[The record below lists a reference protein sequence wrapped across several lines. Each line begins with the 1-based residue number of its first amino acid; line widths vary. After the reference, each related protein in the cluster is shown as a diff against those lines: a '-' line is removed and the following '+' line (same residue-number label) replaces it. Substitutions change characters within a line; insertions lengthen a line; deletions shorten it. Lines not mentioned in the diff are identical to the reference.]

1 MRMQLMKGVGGWM
14 VTVVFMVLSMSACS
28 GLTGG
33 HDEVL
38 IGLTNDAAR
47 FVIEPQQPNPFNT
60 GLPSLDALNRKWQVQ
75 RMTPVFPDVSP
86 NDAAAV
92 RHGLAGVYKLAVPR
106 GTNLR
111 AMIREYQ
118 SDPNVA
124 YAEINTP
131 VETK

>member
-1 MRMQLMKGVGGWM
+1 MPVQLMKDVVTWM
-14 VTVVFMVLSMSACS
+14 ITVIIVLGFPACS
-28 GLTGG
+28 GMIGG
-33 HDEVL
+33 QDEVL
-38 IGLTNDAAR
+38 IGLTNDAAQ
-47 FVIEPQQPNPFNT
+47 FILQPQQPNPVNT
-60 GLPSLDALNRKWQVQ
+60 GLPSLDALNRKWRVQ

-86 NDAAAV
+86 NDAAAL
-92 RHGLAGVYKLAVPR
+92 RYGLAGVYKLAVPR

>member
-1 MRMQLMKGVGGWM
+1 MPVQLMKDVVTWM
-14 VTVVFMVLSMSACS
+14 VIVIIVLGLPACS
-28 GLTGG
+28 GMIGG
-33 HDEVL
+33 QDEIL

-47 FVIEPQQPNPFNT
+47 FVLQPQQPNPFNT
-60 GLPSLDALNRKWQVQ
+60 GLPSLDALNRKWRVQ

-86 NDAAAV
+86 NDPAAV
-92 RHGLAGVYKLAVPR
+92 RHGLAGVYKLAAPK

-111 AMIREYQ
+111 IMIQEYQ

>member
-1 MRMQLMKGVGGWM
+1 MLVQLMKDVGAWI
-14 VTVVFMVLSMSACS
+14 VTVLIIFGAPACS
-28 GLTGG
+28 GVIGG
-33 HDEVL
+33 QDEIL
-38 IGLTNDAAR
+38 IGLTNDAAQ
-47 FVIEPQQPNPFNT
+47 FILQPQQPNPFNT
-60 GLPSLDALNRKWQVQ
+60 GLPSLDALNRKWRVQ

-86 NDAAAV
+86 NDAAAL
-92 RHGLAGVYKLAVPR
+92 RYGLAGVYKLAVPR

-111 AMIREYQ
+111 AMIQEYQ